1 MKTYQTPIRHALC
14 AASLLAFTAATP
26 VFAADTS
33 RASSAD
39 KTTPTASASATAG
52 ERSMSGSLQLS
63 RGDRRFVD
71 KLAKLGME
79 EVALS
84 KLATTQAARPD
95 IRNFA
100 QELVAAHE
108 KVNAELSKL
117 ASSKGLMLPTDETNL
132 AKWSKKSAKDFDEDY
147 LEKMIDA
154 HEDSI
159 DLLSSHAE
167 KSDDAEL
174 ASFARMHL
182 PAMQEHLQ
190 TAKNLKHKS
199 VK

>member
-1 MKTYQTPIRHALC
+1 MKTYQAPIRHALC
-14 AASLLAFTAATP
+14 AASLLAVAAATP
-26 VFAADTS
+26 VFAAK
-33 RASSAD
+33 AGSS
-39 KTTPTASASATAG
+39 TATDATHGSTAGATAG
-52 ERSMSGSLQLS
+52 EHRMSDSLQLS
-63 RGDRRFVD
+63 RSDRRFVD
-71 KLAKLGME
+71 KLAKLGAE

-84 KLATTQAARPD
+84 RLATTQAARPD

-100 QELVAAHE
+100 QELVTAHE

-154 HEDSI
+154 HEDSV
-159 DLLSSHAE
+159 DLLSSHAD
-167 KSDDAEL
+167 KSDDPEL
-174 ASFARMHL
+174 AAFARMHL

-190 TAKNLKHKS
+190 KAKDLKNKS